1 MEAPIVCQEGVATA
15 GRWRVPTVNRVS
27 KIGAELV
34 AWPEFLIGAGMRLV
48 IFAVVLAVLL
58 VVLDRAV
65 DVLKTTTTSA
75 SVR

>member
-1 MEAPIVCQEGVATA
+1 MT
-15 GRWRVPTVNRVS
+15 TVNRVS

-48 IFAVVLAVLL
+48 IFAVVLAVLF

-65 DVLKTTTTSA
+65 DVLKTTTSTASA
-75 SVR
+75 R